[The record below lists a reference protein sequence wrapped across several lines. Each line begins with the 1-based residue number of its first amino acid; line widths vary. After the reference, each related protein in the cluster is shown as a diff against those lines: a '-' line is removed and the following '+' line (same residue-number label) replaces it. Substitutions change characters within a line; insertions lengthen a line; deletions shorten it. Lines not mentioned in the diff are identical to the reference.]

1 MNIYSLIVSLFFV
14 PNGTNI
20 CSCAPNGKWR
30 IETPKEYNYV
40 DDVFIGD
47 VKEIGESKFDYEIV
61 VCEVFKGNLK
71 AGQVV
76 KGTNPRSC
84 SPFVDKLGEW
94 VFFGKY
100 STDFKT
106 NDCGMS
112 SNIAEPFGMFP
123 PPPPPKPNTDI
134 DGKEL
139 KKKWK
144 AESRKS
150 ILEQITMLRNM
161 SE

>member
-1 MNIYSLIVSLFFV
+1 M
-14 PNGTNI
+14 
-20 CSCAPNGKWR
+20 
-30 IETPKEYNYV
+30 
-40 DDVFIGD
+40 
-47 VKEIGESKFDYEIV
+47 
-61 VCEVFKGNLK
+61 CEVFKGNLK

-76 KGTNPRSC
+76 KGTNPRYC

-106 NDCGMS
+106 NDCGLS

-123 PPPPPKPNTDI
+123 PPPPKPNRDV

-139 KKKWK
+139 IKTWK

-150 ILEQITMLRNM
+150 VLEQIEMLRNI